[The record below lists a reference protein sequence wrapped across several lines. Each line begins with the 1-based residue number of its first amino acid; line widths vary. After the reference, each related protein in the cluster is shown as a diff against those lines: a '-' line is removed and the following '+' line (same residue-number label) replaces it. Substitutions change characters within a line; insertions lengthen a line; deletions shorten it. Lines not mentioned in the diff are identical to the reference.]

1 MSTDNLRMDPHVVRI
16 LDNEE
21 VVAAVE
27 LDDVMVALTPTRLIV
42 ADRQR
47 LRLDLPIEQLH
58 RVQLTVESDRPGLI
72 TFVPT
77 TDRYPADL
85 VLVPRHRFEE
95 TGQVVMAIGRV
106 VAGTR

>member
-1 MSTDNLRMDPHVVRI
+1 MSTNLRMDPHVVRV
-16 LDNEE
+16 LDDEE
-21 VVAAVE
+21 VIAAVE
-27 LDDVMVALTPTRLIV
+27 LDEVMVALTPTRLIV

-58 RVQLTVESDRPGLI
+58 RVQLTVESDRPGLL

-85 VLVPRHRFEE
+85 VVVPRERFEE

>member
-1 MSTDNLRMDPHVVRI
+1 MDPRVVRV
-16 LDNEE
+16 LDDEQ
-21 VVAAVE
+21 VVAAIE
-27 LDDVMVALTPTRLIV
+27 RDDALAVLRPTRLIV

-47 LRLDLPIEQLH
+47 LRLDPLLEQLH
-58 RVQLTVESDRPGLI
+58 RVQLTVESDRPGLV
-72 TFVPT
+72 TLVPT

-85 VLVPRHRFEE
+85 AVVPRGRCED